1 MTQAILTLQSHVA
14 MGHVGLEAAR
24 LPLYLAGF
32 DLWALPTVLFS
43 NHPGHGHFKG
53 AHTPQNMVLD
63 MLEGVD
69 QMQNWPLCAGILTGY
84 MGQADTARLVFEK
97 LRQIKAQNPHL
108 SFCLDPVM
116 GDNDTG
122 LYVADDLPDIF
133 LSALDFADILTPNH
147 FELELLVGQKL
158 TTLEALIDACQTLR
172 KRGTKCVVVTSVDLL
187 EFGADKIGL
196 VAVSDS
202 EHLLCLTD
210 KIPLKGRPN
219 GAGDCFAAM
228 LYGDYLRHGNLKT
241 SLNHAANAIF
251 SLIAFTVKR
260 QTLPPTI
267 TANSIGELDLIAA
280 RDVISAP
287 EQRFAVKDLVFS
299 AATHSFHWR

>member
-53 AHTPQNMVLD
+53 AHTPQKLVLD

-84 MGQADTARLVFEK
+84 MGRGDTARLVFEK
-97 LRQIKAQNPHL
+97 LRQIKSQNPHV

-133 LSALDFADILTPNH
+133 ATALDFADILTPNH
-147 FELELLVGQKL
+147 FELEILAGKKLDIFRIPDRCLPRALQTRHKMRCGHIGGIANLVP
-158 TTLEALIDACQTLR
+158 IR
-172 KRGTKCVVVTSVDLL
+172 SDLW
-187 EFGADKIGL
+187 
-196 VAVSDS
+196 
-202 EHLLCLTD
+202 
-210 KIPLKGRPN
+210 PLAIAKT
-219 GAGDCFAAM
+219 CFA
-228 LYGDYLRHGNLKT
+228 
-241 SLNHAANAIF
+241 
-251 SLIAFTVKR
+251 
-260 QTLPPTI
+260 
-267 TANSIGELDLIAA
+267 
-280 RDVISAP
+280 
-287 EQRFAVKDLVFS
+287 
-299 AATHSFHWR
+299 